1 MKNTDLY
8 KLKIS
13 LYGTYHT
20 IPVTLDLAEGICRL
34 GIRTNLDQSEVQT
47 EGKEQGFAGVGQC
60 LSANCPFRKCVRK
73 MLETAGFFKVLG
85 LLRENKKETAKPYIH
100 CFAVPNKK
108 IGVTGFE
115 PATSTSRTC
124 K

>member
-100 CFAVPNKK
+100 CFAV
-108 IGVTGFE
+108 
-115 PATSTSRTC
+115 SQ
-124 K
+124 